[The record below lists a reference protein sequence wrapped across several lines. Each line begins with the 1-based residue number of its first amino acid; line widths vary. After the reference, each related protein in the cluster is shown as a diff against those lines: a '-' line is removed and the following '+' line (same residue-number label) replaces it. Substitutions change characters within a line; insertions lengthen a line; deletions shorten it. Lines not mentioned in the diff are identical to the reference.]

1 MENKVGITERDISEK
16 IPLHIAAETGSL
28 DCVLALSKCP
38 DFASILRIREDNGM
52 TALHLAA
59 SNKHT

>member
-1 MENKVGITERDISEK
+1 MNEKV
-16 IPLHIAAETGSL
+16 PLHIAAETGSL
-28 DCVLALSKCP
+28 DCVLALSRYP
-38 DFASILRIREDNGM
+38 DFASILSIREDNGM